1 MTDQHGRECS
11 NGSAETSNTVL
22 LTKKVLPPAAK
33 VTIMSKETEKKIPV
47 NAATPCSALA
57 ARIPFRMLMHT
68 SGDKAHS
75 GRYTNEK
82 LGIGHEYHHPAKDGY
97 VKTGPK
103 VKVKKWFYRESPKD
117 APCYPTLRE
126 LLDADQELRE
136 RAEAAYPLNAEVS
149 DRPS

>member
-1 MTDQHGRECS
+1 M
-11 NGSAETSNTVL
+11 
-22 LTKKVLPPAAK
+22 TKKKTSPQPKAAAK
-33 VTIMSKETEKKIPV
+33 QETGGGCPEAI
-47 NAATPCSALA
+47 CSALA
-57 ARIPFRMLMHT
+57 ARIPFKMLMHT

-126 LLDADQELRE
+126 LLEADPELRK
-136 RAEAAYPLNAEVS
+136 RAEVAYPPNTE
-149 DRPS
+149 PSC

>member
-1 MTDQHGRECS
+1 
-11 NGSAETSNTVL
+11 
-22 LTKKVLPPAAK
+22 
-33 VTIMSKETEKKIPV
+33 MSKPKKSKMPV
-47 NAATPCSALA
+47 DAATPCSALA
-57 ARIPFRMLMHT
+57 ARIPFRMLMHM

-117 APCYPTLRE
+117 APCYPTLCE
-126 LLDADQELRE
+126 LLEADPELRE
-136 RAEAAYPLNAEVS
+136 RAESEYPPNVES
-149 DRPS
+149 IHPE